1 MKDVSRALRV
11 ARALEAG
18 NVGVSCTSPDG
29 AYELPFGGWK
39 MSGIGYQ
46 KGSAAVLDWTQGKS
60 VYINHSI

>member
-1 MKDVSRALRV
+1 M

-18 NVGVSCTSPDG
+18 NVGVNCTSPDG

-39 MSGIGYQ
+39 ASGIGYQ
-46 KGSAAVLDWTQGKS
+46 KGSTAVVEWTQGKS